1 MFRKTKDLVA
11 LDLGAHSIKMMALSR
26 GKSLLG
32 FLSFGR
38 SRYKMAP
45 QSQEK
50 PPKILSLGIA
60 QLPVGTIVDG
70 KIDRPDEL
78 LKSIGALADHL
89 GINPKN
95 MPLALAL
102 TGYEVMIKKVTLPMM
117 TEEELE
123 KRMTEELGQYV
134 PYPVSEVNIDYEIM
148 GMAQEKATHMDVMLV
163 AAKRDVV
170 DEYVSIIQQTGFDPA
185 VIDVDFFALTN
196 AFEINY
202 GVFPEKSIGLV
213 DIGASRTTLGII
225 HQGILAF
232 TQDIPMG
239 GQQIDESIQLHF
251 REEPAPPERIK
262 LGGAGKGLDQRRLE
276 SVYREIVRGWADSL
290 NRSIEFYHKNYVDNP
305 LDALYVCGGSAR
317 IPGLAEFFQQELS
330 VPVEIFNPL
339 TKLLYDKSQFDPG
352 YLESIGPQMAVC
364 AGLGLRQAGEK

>member
-1 MFRKTKDLVA
+1 MFRKTKDVVA

-32 FLSFGR
+32 FLGAGG

-50 PPKILSLGIA
+50 PPKLVSLGIA
-60 QLPVGTIVDG
+60 QLPAGTIMDG
-70 KIDRPDEL
+70 KIDRPEQL
-78 LKSIGALADHL
+78 VKSIGELADHL
-89 GINPKN
+89 GINPKG

-134 PYPVSEVNIDYEIM
+134 PYPVSEVNIDYAIM
-148 GMAQEKATHMDVMLV
+148 GMAKEKTTHMDVMLV

-170 DEYVSIIQQTGFDPA
+170 DEYVSIIQQTGFEPA
-185 VIDVDFFALTN
+185 VIDVDFLALNN
-196 AFEINY
+196 AFEVNF

-213 DIGASRTTLGII
+213 DIGATRATLGII
-225 HQGILAF
+225 HEGILTF

-239 GQQIDESIQLHF
+239 G
-251 REEPAPPERIK
+251 
-262 LGGAGKGLDQRRLE
+262 
-276 SVYREIVRGWADSL
+276 
-290 NRSIEFYHKNYVDNP
+290 
-305 LDALYVCGGSAR
+305 
-317 IPGLAEFFQQELS
+317 
-330 VPVEIFNPL
+330 
-339 TKLLYDKSQFDPG
+339 
-352 YLESIGPQMAVC
+352 
-364 AGLGLRQAGEK
+364 